1 MVISKG
7 GLLMSAEVEIYHLY
21 HSGVAV
27 KTADKVLIF
36 DYYNDRSAG
45 DERRLEQGVIN
56 EELLREEKDIFV
68 FVTHN
73 HHDHFNRVIFDWEEE
88 NDNINYILSADVKL
102 STAQQKKDNY
112 YVLDKYENLNIDDLV
127 IETYGTTDQ
136 GLSYYVEVDGFNIF
150 HSGDLNW
157 WHWKKF
163 SAAERKVEEEDFK
176 EELARFKDKNLDI
189 AFVPVD
195 PRLEEHYYLAGQY
208 FAQTI
213 APKLL
218 VPIHFSDNYYITEE
232 FAEVINNLAVES
244 AVINGRGEKIVYDK

>member
-1 MVISKG
+1 
-7 GLLMSAEVEIYHLY
+7 MSAAAEIYHLF

-27 KTADKVLIF
+27 KTTDKLLIF
-36 DYYNDRSAG
+36 DYYNDRSTG
-45 DERRLEQGVIN
+45 NERALDQGVISKD
-56 EELLREEKDIFV
+56 LLETEDDIFV

-73 HHDHFNRVIFDWEEE
+73 HHDHFNRVIFDWEEY
-88 NDNINYILSADVKL
+88 NSNINYVLSADVKVPN
-102 STAQQKKDNY
+102 QEQKDNY
-112 YVLDKYENLNIDDLV
+112 HIIDKYEELRIDDLS

-136 GLSYYVEVDGFNIF
+136 GLSFYVEADGLNIF

-163 SAAERKVEEEDFK
+163 SSAERKVEEEDFK
-176 EELARFKDKNLDI
+176 EEVARFKDKELDI

-195 PRLEEHYYLAGQY
+195 PRLEEHYYLAGKY
-208 FAQTI
+208 FARTV

-232 FAEVINNLAVES
+232 FAEVINNFPVES